1 MEDSPGNWDGQNK
14 LIFNTSLNSI
24 ISGLKV
30 AGILIILMLLES
42 TQLMVQAVRTNGCF
56 QGSEAAS
63 DWFKDFRVRY
73 SAIFTSHIHKLTYFY
88 TFHSNILT
96 Y

>member
-42 TQLMVQAVRTNGCF
+42 TQLKVQAVRTNGCF

-73 SAIFTSHIHKLTYFY
+73 SVILHFTDALVYTNLFFYFNNLT
-88 TFHSNILT
+88 
-96 Y
+96 

>member
-1 MEDSPGNWDGQNK
+1 MEKFTGELGWPKQANFSHILK
-14 LIFNTSLNSI
+14 FLLF
-24 ISGLKV
+24 SGLKV

-42 TQLMVQAVRTNGCF
+42 TQLKVQAVRTNGCF

-73 SAIFTSHIHKLTYFY
+73 SVILHFTDALVYTNLFFYFNNLT
-88 TFHSNILT
+88 
-96 Y
+96 